1 MSRRW
6 ATASSRPGR
15 SARRR
20 GSPTAATG
28 SWCGVVPR
36 EGRSS
41 TTFTCTSSPAAG
53 AAVPSH
59 LIDYK
64 LFGDQFS
71 TPEMRV
77 VFDERTMLQRWLDVE
92 AALAAAQEELGLIP
106 PGTAEAIAR
115 AAKVETLDL
124 DAVGRD
130 LAVTAH
136 PIVPLVRELARRAG
150 DAGRW
155 VHWGAT
161 TQDIMDTGMV
171 LQRRA
176 AHAILRRDL
185 VARVHE
191 RADVAERHRDT

>member
-1 MSRRW
+1 
-6 ATASSRPGR
+6 
-15 SARRR
+15 
-20 GSPTAATG
+20 
-28 SWCGVVPR
+28 
-36 EGRSS
+36 
-41 TTFTCTSSPAAG
+41 
-53 AAVPSH
+53 
-59 LIDYK
+59 
-64 LFGDQFS
+64 
-71 TPEMRV
+71 MRV

-171 LQRRA
+171 LQLRARRTRSSA
-176 AHAILRRDL
+176 ATSSPSCSPSPTSPRAIATRSWRDALTPSRRC
-185 VARVHE
+185 R
-191 RADVAERHRDT
+191 